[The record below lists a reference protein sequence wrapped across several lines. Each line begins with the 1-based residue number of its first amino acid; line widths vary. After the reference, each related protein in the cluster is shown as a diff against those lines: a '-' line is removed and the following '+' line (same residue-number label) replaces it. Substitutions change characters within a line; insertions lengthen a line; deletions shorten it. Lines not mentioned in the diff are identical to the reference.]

1 MANFL
6 FAANDVFNSF
16 RYSFAEQE
24 LKKMGKGDFVP
35 SIHKQ
40 NAFLITEGGT
50 GYSLH
55 SDAQRNTHS
64 LEDGKVV
71 PRSRNGV
78 AVNTM
83 VFTCDLQ
90 NEFGAIEG
98 HSGTLETG
106 EKEENNFVK
115 GGSLKTFD
123 GSIHHQATQSQREG
137 LAHCAKVVPNKL
149 ARLVCSFRSLV
160 EGKDKTLARYDN
172 DESVTELVQDA
183 LDRRMSFHKLL
194 ITSAQARSLA
204 KEGSEAV
211 NSSLT
216 ATAPSHAKQTRK
228 KRKLPFRVETKYPKE
243 AYMPRAYARQTKV
256 ASFSGPI
263 WPYFTAHQESM
274 KELIEK
280 KGAGGFRVILDDG
293 TKHFVGVPHFQG
305 EYMRRGKLYP
315 TKYVNEFHHM
325 SSEGYEG
332 KGKHKRPGKQIWTA
346 NTNIPFTAVLL
357 IQKYKR
363 CPGLDKEVLDPDDD
377 MYFFASGGNGRAS
390 DVFGSDFKGEAEW
403 IGSSNQDPINN
414 PKNKAALNAWTNQE
428 CIICLY
434 TADSEKSDHCRYHGL
449 IVPDTLYIGRL
460 DEKGVKAEMFAK
472 GVTDNILKYLD
483 YLNHKVIMF
492 KFKFLQYDE
501 AKLLAH
507 FSAGGEAGP
516 PSAES
521 SAKYFSLDGT
531 SMAGENL
538 KIALPSNQFVEGTR
552 PYKKDGMVVN
562 DAITGRQEARR
573 RFRDVLEKK
582 KDTSVFMQQWDCED
596 FTVWNGATAQAEDED
611 SDGEA
616 EDEDSDGEIE
626 EGNTA
631 DNENHEEECSNS
643 ADTAVNLSMIRH
655 PTIESVV
662 DHIVC
667 VEGASIARAL
677 GEGHIVR
684 GTGGNPVPWTLHP
697 RKFAFYG
704 TVCRMHPL
712 LSPLRMENPTCQ
724 RFTRIVR
731 AWALEKFGG
740 KLSEDSGLAHFAEMR
755 TMFDRAWCKSNI
767 EDFLAIQY
775 TAALNQLMSTSDV
788 WTYWMCY
795 QDSELD
801 KCVQKRSSET
811 VWGKCLV
818 QLNEA
823 DNFASFIGKL
833 LESDKYNCTVYHL
846 KSGQY
851 QLPVTERQQIL
862 AIIKRLPQ
870 LLRDATMKCMVTD
883 KNGRWDY
890 IAGVSEQ
897 VGEASGNNATA
908 AQKRNW
914 MFFTSQFLNDV
925 EECTVSP
932 LGECTWE
939 NTFLGY
945 GSRKGLKWLADE
957 LNNVTG
963 DGSWTIEKAKLALH
977 YSSKKRATED
987 ENYRG
992 SLGLE
997 LHEGTLVHGCNKR
1010 PFEPKDGENI
1020 DCEVPYRAM
1029 QKTFP
1034 SRSKSKLP
1042 TLYKHYTWPIFFTL
1056 EGFTPMSEQDKVR
1069 AEKRYRYMN
1078 SVIKSRPAKAFCFEE
1093 EDGDRHSDVYDSERE
1108 EYLPEQGSWTE
1119 SKKVQENASKT
1130 ASKPQKRKGKAAKP
1144 PFSRKKVRAER
1155 PPLPVEHPTRQ
1166 STRKRARVD
1175 YYAEFTQEDKAP
1187 EDELD

>member
-1 MANFL
+1 
-6 FAANDVFNSF
+6 
-16 RYSFAEQE
+16 
-24 LKKMGKGDFVP
+24 MGKGLVP
-35 SIHKQ
+35 RIHKQ
-40 NAFLITEGGT
+40 NGFLITEGGT
-50 GYSLH
+50 GYSVH

-106 EKEENNFVK
+106 KKEENNFVK
-115 GGSLKTFD
+115 HGLLKTFD

-137 LAHCAKVVPNKL
+137 LAHCAKVVRNKH

-183 LDRRMSFHKLL
+183 LDRSKSFHKLP
-194 ITSAQARSLA
+194 TSAQAHSWA

-216 ATAPSHAKQTRK
+216 ATAPSHAKKTRK
-228 KRKLPFRVETKYPKE
+228 KSKLPFRVETKYPKE
-243 AYMPRAYARQTKV
+243 GYMPRAYARQTKV

-274 KELIEK
+274 KELIEN

-305 EYMRRGKLYP
+305 KYMRRGKLYP
-315 TKYVNEFHHM
+315 TKYVNDFHCM

-332 KGKHKRPGKQIWTA
+332 KGKHKRPGKQIWSA
-346 NTNIPFTAVLL
+346 NTNIPFAAVLL
-357 IQKYKR
+357 RQKYKR
-363 CPGLDKEVLDPDDD
+363 CPGLDKEVLDPNDD

-414 PKNKAALNAWTNQE
+414 PKNKAALNGWTNQE

-434 TADSEKSDHCRYHGL
+434 TADSEDSDKCRYRGL
-449 IVPDTLYIGRL
+449 IVPDTLYIGKL
-460 DEKGVKAEMFAK
+460 DKEDGARVKAEMFAK
-472 GVTDNILKYLD
+472 GVTDKILQYLD

-492 KFKFLQYDE
+492 KFTFLQYDE

-507 FSAGGEAGP
+507 FSAGGDAGP

-538 KIALPSNQFVEGTR
+538 KIALPSNQFVERTR

-573 RFRDVLEKK
+573 RFREVLGKK
-582 KDTSVFMQQWDCED
+582 ENTDVFMQQWDCED
-596 FTVWNGATAQAEDED
+596 LTVWNGATAQVEADGEAEDED

-631 DNENHEEECSNS
+631 DNPGHEEECSNS
-643 ADTAVNLSMIRH
+643 ADAAATVELPMMTD
-655 PTIESVV
+655 PTIESVL
-662 DHIVC
+662 DHIVR

-677 GEGHIVR
+677 GEGHVVR

-697 RKFAFYG
+697 RKFALYG

-712 LSPLRMENPTCQ
+712 LSPLRMEQPTCQ

-740 KLSEDSGLAHFAEMR
+740 KLSDDSGLAHFAEAR

-788 WTYWMCY
+788 WTHWMCY

-823 DNFASFIGKL
+823 EKFASFIGKL
-833 LESDKYNCTVYHL
+833 LESDKYNCTVHHL

-851 QLPVTERQQIL
+851 QVPVTERQQIL
-862 AIIKRLPQ
+862 AIIVRLPQ
-870 LLRDATMKCMVTD
+870 LLREATLKCMATD
-883 KNGRWDY
+883 ENGRWDY

-897 VGEASGNNATA
+897 VGEVSGSNATA

-914 MFFTSQFLNDV
+914 KFFTSQFLNDV

-939 NTFLGY
+939 NTFFGY
-945 GSRKGLKWLADE
+945 GSGKGLKWLADE
-957 LNNVTG
+957 LIKGTG
-963 DGSWTIEKAKLALH
+963 DRSWTIEKAKLALH
-977 YSSKKRATED
+977 CSIKKRLTQD

-992 SLGLE
+992 SLGIE

-1010 PFEPKDGENI
+1010 PLEPKDDEIIG
-1020 DCEVPYRAM
+1020 CEVLYRAM

-1034 SRSKSKLP
+1034 SRSKSKFP

-1056 EGFTPMSEQDKVR
+1056 EGFTPMSEQDKAR
-1069 AEKRYRYMN
+1069 AEKRCRHMN

-1093 EDGDRHSDVYDSERE
+1093 EDGNRHSDAYDSEKE
-1108 EYLPEQGSWTE
+1108 DYLPEQGDWSE
-1119 SKKVQENASKT
+1119 LKKVQENASKT

-1144 PFSRKKVRAER
+1144 PVSRKRERAES
-1155 PPLPVEHPTRQ
+1155 PALPVEHPTRRG
-1166 STRKRARVD
+1166 TRK
-1175 YYAEFTQEDKAP
+1175 
-1187 EDELD
+1187 